1 MDISALEEMLAHAE
15 SFRDKDKLT
24 VQEVNTLRTLA
35 DMIIYDKPNVRS
47 FDAFDVGLRFAVH
60 YMWVIRQLVDQRILE
75 RISTTSPVFF
85 DYFNRNMRFVQTG
98 KLVGKNSVWDGM
110 IVNAIKSS
118 LHEQEDKPRGNIGAS
133 LLWSS
138 ETRDPRGSITENNTM
153 RVMETAPLNMSDPDL
168 VLRWITHVS
177 GFEEMM
183 LFIARM
189 AEIYY
194 LVLNKKD

>member
-35 DMIIYDKPNVRS
+35 DMILYDKPNVRS

>member
-1 MDISALEEMLAHAE
+1 MDISALEEMLVHAE

-35 DMIIYDKPNVRS
+35 DMILYDKPNVRS

-85 DYFNRNMRFVQTG
+85 DYFNRNMRFIQTG

>member
-1 MDISALEEMLAHAE
+1 
-15 SFRDKDKLT
+15 
-24 VQEVNTLRTLA
+24 
-35 DMIIYDKPNVRS
+35 
-47 FDAFDVGLRFAVH
+47 
-60 YMWVIRQLVDQRILE
+60 MWVIRQLVDQRILE

-85 DYFNRNMRFVQTG
+85 DYFNRNMRFIQTG

>member
-35 DMIIYDKPNVRS
+35 DMILYDKPNVRS

-85 DYFNRNMRFVQTG
+85 DYFNRNMRFIQTG

>member
-24 VQEVNTLRTLA
+24 IQEVNTLRTLA

-85 DYFNRNMRFVQTG
+85 DYFNRNMRFIQTG

>member
-153 RVMETAPLNMSDPDL
+153 RVMETSPLNMSDPDL

>member
-1 MDISALEEMLAHAE
+1 MDINALEEMLAHAE
-15 SFRDKDKLT
+15 TFREKDRLT

-35 DMIIYDKPNVRS
+35 DLIIYNRPAAKS
-47 FDAFDVGLRFAVH
+47 FDAFDVGMRFAVH

-85 DYFNRNMRFVQTG
+85 DYFNRNMKFVLTG
-98 KLVGKNSVWDGM
+98 RLVGKNTVWDGV
-110 IVNAIKSS
+110 IVKAIESS
-118 LHEQEDKPRGNIGAS
+118 LHEREDKPRGNIGAS

-138 ETRDPRGSITENNTM
+138 EVRDPRSSITENNAM
-153 RVMETAPLNMSDPDL
+153 RVMETSPLNMSDPDL